1 MHVCCSLDGS
11 RVYRSSLSIFTH
23 SLLHSLLQPMPRG
36 CSHKIPISVV
46 GVIVVHA
53 INDVLDVFY
62 RGDMTVSNK
71 RNALSGI

>member
-1 MHVCCSLDGS
+1 
-11 RVYRSSLSIFTH
+11 
-23 SLLHSLLQPMPRG
+23 MPRG